1 MKKTLIIALFFMG
14 IAMTNTSC
22 DNGKSTMAIN
32 SFVATY
38 FPNTQVVA
46 NIKDGSDYEV
56 TLNDYTKIDFNG
68 SLFGKPEW
76 EEVDC
81 RHAATPTMVP
91 SALVPA
97 EIANYVSRLHNDLP
111 IVKLSKKNRGWEIA
125 LSNGVEI
132 EFDKR
137 FNVVEFDD

>member
-1 MKKTLIIALFFMG
+1 MKKTLLTVLVFLG
-14 IAMTNTSC
+14 IAMTFSSC
-22 DNGKSTMAIN
+22 NRDKANLAIN
-32 SFVATY
+32 NFVATY
-38 FPNTQVVA
+38 FPTSVVVA

-56 TLNDYTKIDFNG
+56 TLDDYTRIDFNG
-68 SLFGKPEW
+68 RLFGKPEW

-91 SALVPA
+91 STLIPA

-111 IVKLSKKNRGWEIA
+111 IVKLSKKTRGWDIE
-125 LSNGVEI
+125 LSNGMEI

-137 FNVVEFDD
+137 FNVVDFDD